1 MASIAKNCN
10 EKSHCSAMDFTSY
23 ECKGREK
30 MRRQLHSKTQII
42 GFVFKIKGG
51 RWGGEGLVVFF
62 CCCCCFYLAQELM
75 KGAINLIANK
85 PYKNM
90 ALNQLACMK

>member
-1 MASIAKNCN
+1 
-10 EKSHCSAMDFTSY
+10 MDFTSY

-51 RWGGEGLVVFF
+51 RWGGGEEGLDVFF
-62 CCCCCFYLAQELM
+62 VAVVAF
-75 KGAINLIANK
+75 I
-85 PYKNM
+85 
-90 ALNQLACMK
+90 